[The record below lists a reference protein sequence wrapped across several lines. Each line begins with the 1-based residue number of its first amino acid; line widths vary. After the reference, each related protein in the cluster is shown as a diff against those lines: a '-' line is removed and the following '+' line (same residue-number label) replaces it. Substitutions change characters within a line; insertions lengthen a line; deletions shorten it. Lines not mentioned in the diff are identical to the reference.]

1 MDNEL
6 HLILSKMKILDGL
19 TEDEIKTIA
28 PYGEKIQFP
37 AEKIIIRERENSPGL
52 YILISGTM
60 EVYLAADA
68 RTRHRISDVNLCR
81 MERGDCVGEYS
92 LIDGNPASATVKTL
106 ENCIIFHISPANFA
120 ELREKHPVIT
130 GKIFFNMLKVL
141 VARAREYDI
150 ELDMVL

>member
-1 MDNEL
+1 MENEL
-6 HLILSKMKILDGL
+6 HIILSKMKILDGL
-19 TEDEIKTIA
+19 TDEEIKILA
-28 PYGEKIQFP
+28 PYGKKIQFP
-37 AEKIIIRERENSPGL
+37 ADKIIIRERENSPGL
-52 YILISGTM
+52 YILISGAM

-68 RTRHRISDVNLCR
+68 RTRQRLSDVNLCK
-81 MERGDCVGEYS
+81 MDRGNCVGEYS
-92 LIDGNPASATVKTL
+92 LIDGQPASATVKTL

-130 GKIFFNMLKVL
+130 GKIFYNMLKVL